1 VRVAIDARPAL
12 DPRRKGVGQYAQQ
25 LIRHLPLADPDD
37 EYVAWYLHARGLLR
51 PRRFFADVRA
61 RNLTEKASRFPARI
75 FQPASYRLGIPRVE
89 WLVDFDLFVA
99 TNFLAPATGHAER
112 VVPIVHDLAFQHF
125 PASAPHIDERW
136 RRRFAATLDGS
147 PAIIVPSASA
157 ADDLRESFGVAGD
170 RVHVVHHGVDAEAFA
185 PVAQGAI
192 DAVRRRLGIPGPYVL
207 FVGGVEPR
215 KNLEHLVRA
224 FAKSDSGQHSLVLAG
239 GPVRWFP
246 EATERLDDVIEQLPE
261 VARDRIVRT
270 GYVSERDK
278 LALLSGATALAYPSL
293 YEGFGFPV
301 LEGFAAG
308 VPVLTS
314 NVSSLIEVAGDA
326 AVLVDPADVD
336 AIATALSELI
346 ADEDLRAVLSAAGV
360 ARASRFTWEATARST
375 AAVLRGAAALT
386 ASAPGGSGP
395 GGSRG

>member
-1 VRVAIDARPAL
+1 MIDARPAL
-12 DPRRKGVGQYAQQ
+12 DPRRTGVGQYAQQ
-25 LIRHLPLADPDD
+25 LIRYLPITDPDD

-75 FQPASYRLGIPRVE
+75 FQPASNRLGVPRVE

-99 TNFLAPATGHAER
+99 TNFLAPATDHRDR
-112 VVPIVHDLAFQHF
+112 VVPVVHDLAFQHF
-125 PASAPHIDERW
+125 PESAPHIDERW
-136 RRRFAATLDGS
+136 RRRFAATLAEA
-147 PAIIVPSASA
+147 PAIIVPSTSA
-157 ADDLRESFGVAGD
+157 GQDLRESFGVAGA

-185 PVAQGAI
+185 PVSDAVV
-192 DAVRRRLGIPGPYVL
+192 DAVRRRFGIPGPYVL
-207 FVGGVEPR
+207 FVGGIEPR

-224 FAKSDSGQHSLVLAG
+224 FAMSDSGHLSLVLAG
-239 GPVRWFP
+239 GPVRWYP
-246 EATERLDDVIEQLPE
+246 EATDRLDAVIQLLPE
-261 VARDRIVRT
+261 SVRARIVRT

-278 LALLSGATALAYPSL
+278 LGLLSGATLLAYPSI

-301 LEGFAAG
+301 LEAFAAG

-314 NVSSLIEVAGDA
+314 NVSSLVEVAGEA

-336 AIATALSELI
+336 AIAAALTELV

-360 ARASRFTWEATARST
+360 ARASRFTWEATARAT
-375 AAVLRGAAALT
+375 AAVLREAASVT
-386 ASAPGGSGP
+386 ASGEEPDP
-395 GGSRG
+395 RPR

>member
-1 VRVAIDARPAL
+1 M
-12 DPRRKGVGQYAQQ
+12 GHYTQQ
-25 LIRHLPLADPDD
+25 LIRHLPFADPAD

-51 PRRFFADVRA
+51 PRRFFADVRE

-99 TNFLAPATGHAER
+99 TNFLAPATRHADR

-125 PASAPHIDERW
+125 PESAPHIDERW
-136 RRRFAATLDGS
+136 RRRFATTLAGS

-157 ADDLRESFGVAGD
+157 AHDLRDAFASADD

-185 PVAQGAI
+185 PVPEAAV
-192 DAVRRRLGIPGPYVL
+192 DTVRRRYGISGPYVL
-207 FVGGVEPR
+207 FVGGIEPR

-224 FAKSDSGQHSLVLAG
+224 FARSDAAGFSLVLAG
-239 GPVRWFP
+239 GPVRWYP
-246 EATERLDDVIEQLPE
+246 EATERLDATIELLPE
-261 VARDRIVRT
+261 GVRDRIVRT

-278 LALLSGATALAYPSL
+278 LALISGATVLAYPSL

-314 NVSSLIEVAGDA
+314 NVSSLPEVAGEA
-326 AVLVDPADVD
+326 AVTVDPTDVD
-336 AIATALSELI
+336 AIAAGLSEMV

-360 ARASRFTWEATARST
+360 ARASHFTWEATARAT
-375 AAVLRGAAALT
+375 ATVLRGAGAVT
-386 ASAPGGSGP
+386 TSDQSSDQGTE
-395 GGSRG
+395 

>member
-1 VRVAIDARPAL
+1 M
-12 DPRRKGVGQYAQQ
+12 GQYAQQ
-25 LIRHLPLADPDD
+25 LIRYLPITDPDD

-75 FQPASYRLGIPRVE
+75 FQPASNRLGVPRVE

-99 TNFLAPATGHAER
+99 TNFLAPATDHRDR
-112 VVPIVHDLAFQHF
+112 VVPVVHDLAFQHF
-125 PASAPHIDERW
+125 PESAPHIDERW
-136 RRRFAATLDGS
+136 RRRFAATLAEA
-147 PAIIVPSASA
+147 PAIIVPSTSA
-157 ADDLRESFGVAGD
+157 GQDLRESFGVAEA

-185 PVAQGAI
+185 PVSDAVV
-192 DAVRRRLGIPGPYVL
+192 DAVRRRFGIPGPYVL
-207 FVGGVEPR
+207 FVGGIEPR

-224 FAKSDSGQHSLVLAG
+224 FAMSDSGHLSLVLAG
-239 GPVRWFP
+239 GPVRWYP
-246 EATERLDDVIEQLPE
+246 EATDRLDAVIQLLPE
-261 VARDRIVRT
+261 SVRARIVRT

-278 LALLSGATALAYPSL
+278 LALLSGATLLAYPSI

-301 LEGFAAG
+301 LEAFAAG

-314 NVSSLIEVAGDA
+314 NVSSLVEVAGEA

-336 AIATALSELI
+336 AIAAALTELV

-360 ARASRFTWEATARST
+360 ATGVALHLGGDGARDRGS
-375 AAVLRGAAALT
+375 AA
-386 ASAPGGSGP
+386 
-395 GGSRG
+395 

>member
-1 VRVAIDARPAL
+1 VIDARPAL
-12 DPRRKGVGQYAQQ
+12 DPRRTGVGQYTQQ
-25 LIRHLPLADPDD
+25 LIRYLPIVDPDD
-37 EYVAWYLHARGLLR
+37 EFVAWYLHARGLLR

-75 FQPASYRLGIPRVE
+75 FQPASYRLGVPRVE

-99 TNFLAPATGHAER
+99 TNFLAPATDRRER
-112 VVPIVHDLAFQHF
+112 IVPVVHDLAFQHF
-125 PASAPHIDERW
+125 PESAPHIDERW
-136 RRRFAATLDGS
+136 RRRFATTLAES

-157 ADDLRESFGVAGD
+157 AQDLRESFGVAGE

-185 PVAQGAI
+185 PVSDAAV
-192 DAVRRRLGIPGPYVL
+192 DAVRRRFGIPGPYVL
-207 FVGGVEPR
+207 FVGGIEPR

-224 FAKSDSGQHSLVLAG
+224 FAKSDAADHSLVLAG
-239 GPVRWFP
+239 GPVRWYP
-246 EATERLDDVIEQLPE
+246 AATERLDAVIHLLPE
-261 VARDRIVRT
+261 GVRERIVRT

-278 LALLSGATALAYPSL
+278 LALLSGATVLAYPSI

-301 LEGFAAG
+301 LEAFAAG

-314 NVSSLIEVAGDA
+314 NVSSLVEVAGEA

-336 AIATALSELI
+336 AIAAALSELV

-360 ARASRFTWEATARST
+360 ARASRFTWEATARAT
-375 AAVLRGAAALT
+375 AAVLRNA
-386 ASAPGGSGP
+386 ASATSPGEGP
-395 GGSRG
+395 GPRPR

>member
-1 VRVAIDARPAL
+1 
-12 DPRRKGVGQYAQQ
+12 VGQYTQQ

-37 EYVAWYLHARGLLR
+37 EYVAWYLHARGLVR

-61 RNLTEKASRFPARI
+61 RNLTEKASRFPARV
-75 FQPASYRLGIPRVE
+75 FQPASNRLGIPRVE

-99 TNFLAPATGHAER
+99 TNFLAPATAHGGR

-125 PASAPHIDERW
+125 PESAPHIDERW
-136 RRRFAATLDGS
+136 RRRFAATLAGS
-147 PAIIVPSASA
+147 PAIIVPSVSA
-157 ADDLRESFGVAGD
+157 AEDLRAEFAVPHD

-185 PVAQGAI
+185 PVPEAAI
-192 DAVRRRLGIPGPYVL
+192 DAVRRRFGITGPYVL
-207 FVGGVEPR
+207 FVGGIEPR
-215 KNLEHLVRA
+215 KNLENVVRA
-224 FAKSDSGQHSLVLAG
+224 FARSEASGFSLVLAG

-246 EATERLDDVIEQLPE
+246 EAAERLDATIELLPE
-261 VARDRIVRT
+261 SVRERVVRT

-278 LALLSGATALAYPSL
+278 LALLSGATVLAYPSL

-326 AVLVDPADVD
+326 AVLVDPADID
-336 AIATALSELI
+336 GIAAALSEMV

-360 ARASRFTWEATARST
+360 ARASRFTWEATARAT
-375 AAVLRGAAALT
+375 AAVLRDAASLT
-386 ASAPGGSGP
+386 ISGGGP
-395 GGSRG
+395 GPGPRVDS

>member
-1 VRVAIDARPAL
+1 M
-12 DPRRKGVGQYAQQ
+12 GQYTQQ

-75 FQPASYRLGIPRVE
+75 FQPASNRLGVPRVE

-99 TNFLAPATGHAER
+99 TNFLAPATSHADR
-112 VVPIVHDLAFQHF
+112 VVPIVHDLAFEHF
-125 PASAPHIDERW
+125 PESAPHIDERW
-136 RRRFAATLDGS
+136 RRRFAATLAGS
-147 PAIIVPSASA
+147 PGIIVPSASA
-157 ADDLRESFGVAGD
+157 AEDLHNAFVVADD
-170 RVHVVHHGVDAEAFA
+170 RVHVVQHGVDAEAFA
-185 PVAQGAI
+185 PVSEAAV
-192 DAVRRRLGIPGPYVL
+192 DAVRHRHGIPGPYVL
-207 FVGGVEPR
+207 FVGGIEPR
-215 KNLEHLVRA
+215 KNLERLVRA
-224 FAKSDSGQHSLVLAG
+224 FSESDARHLSLVLAG

-246 EATERLDDVIEQLPE
+246 EAAERLDATIELLPE
-261 VARDRIVRT
+261 GVRGRIVRT

-278 LALLSGATALAYPSL
+278 LALLSGATVLAYPSL

-314 NVSSLIEVAGDA
+314 NVSSLPEVAGEA
-326 AVLVDPADVD
+326 AVLVDPSDVD
-336 AIATALSELI
+336 AIAAALSEMV

-360 ARASRFTWEATARST
+360 ARASRFTWEATARGT
-375 AAVLRGAAALT
+375 ATVLREAAV
-386 ASAPGGSGP
+386 ASTSGQGPSEAPG
-395 GGSRG
+395 